1 MSMRFYKRVR
11 ERERERKS
19 EKIHDTRT
27 TLSIVKFII
36 ILCKDMG
43 GPQKT
48 FKSFLDDIPF
58 SCFTSSFTQPSVLCV
73 FFLCVP

>member
-1 MSMRFYKRVR
+1 MCMC
-11 ERERERKS
+11 ERER

-58 SCFTSSFTQPSVLCV
+58 SCFTSSSLCPLCYVYFFFVYHVDERTPS
-73 FFLCVP
+73 F